1 MRPITRIEH
10 YLKTKALIGNRTQY
24 HYIILAMQA
33 APQTFDCCDAY

>member
-10 YLKTKALIGNRTQY
+10 YLKTKALIGN